1 MAENQN
7 VAKEDSLFS
16 GSDSSD
22 SEGEVAKPVVEDSPK
37 TAETPKAD
45 TKKDDMDDL
54 FEGSDDDDDD
64 SSSDSDDAAIP
75 EPTGKSAAGQVGD
88 SSSTTTGKDG
98 NSGEEEVDSNRPVET
113 LYLPPRFEMPGDIHM
128 IRTSRLFGMQPKE
141 YDPETFDE
149 AEDTAWN
156 TDEYGNKKYLN
167 VIRWRYKKKEDGSYA
182 LDEKGEKIVE
192 SNARLITWSDGTKS
206 LQIGEEILDID
217 VKPLAKNKHW
227 IYKQVMNTP
236 PDGEPDTVLE
246 CAGDYVKSLVGP

>member
-1 MAENQN
+1 M
-7 VAKEDSLFS
+7 
-16 GSDSSD
+16 
-22 SEGEVAKPVVEDSPK
+22 EDSPK

-88 SSSTTTGKDG
+88 SSSTTTGKDDL
-98 NSGEEEVDSNRPVET
+98 SGEEEVDSNRPVET

-141 YDPETFDE
+141 YDYPETFDE

-156 TDEYGNKKYLN
+156 TDEYGNKKYFERYP
-167 VIRWRYKKKEDGSYA
+167 VAIQKKMRMGRMRWTKKEKNCREQRETYNM
-182 LDEKGEKIVE
+182 ERRHE
-192 SNARLITWSDGTKS
+192 ITTNWGRNP
-206 LQIGEEILDID
+206 G
-217 VKPLAKNKHW
+217 
-227 IYKQVMNTP
+227 Y
-236 PDGEPDTVLE
+236 
-246 CAGDYVKSLVGP
+246 

>member
-1 MAENQN
+1 
-7 VAKEDSLFS
+7 
-16 GSDSSD
+16 
-22 SEGEVAKPVVEDSPK
+22 
-37 TAETPKAD
+37 
-45 TKKDDMDDL
+45 
-54 FEGSDDDDDD
+54 
-64 SSSDSDDAAIP
+64 
-75 EPTGKSAAGQVGD
+75 
-88 SSSTTTGKDG
+88 
-98 NSGEEEVDSNRPVET
+98 
-113 LYLPPRFEMPGDIHM
+113 MPGDIHM

-167 VIRWRYKKKEDGSYA
+167 VVRWRYKKNDDGSYA
-182 LDEKGEKIVE
+182 LDEQGEKIVE

-246 CAGDYVKSLVGP
+246 CAGDYVKSRWSVKPSSVNSRSHKELVALQQKSR